1 LSVLIRHGVAADASL
16 LAALARRTFF
26 DTFAASNDPGD
37 MAIHLERAYGVAQ
50 QAAELADPRIVT
62 LLVESGEPALS
73 ESERLV
79 RSDESNGSN
88 GSNGDVIGY
97 AQLRE
102 GEVPGCVAGPAAI
115 ELWRF
120 YVLRDWHGQ
129 GIAQALMKEVR
140 AEAARRGAATL
151 WLGVWEK
158 NPRAQA
164 FYRKCGFV
172 DVGDHV
178 FLFGTDPQRDRV
190 MEATL

>member
-1 LSVLIRHGVAADASL
+1 MES
-16 LAALARRTFF
+16 
-26 DTFAASNDPGD
+26 
-37 MAIHLERAYGVAQ
+37 
-50 QAAELADPRIVT
+50 AEGP
-62 LLVESGEPALS
+62 
-73 ESERLV
+73 
-79 RSDESNGSN
+79 
-88 GSNGDVIGY
+88 IGY

-102 GEVPGCVAGPAAI
+102 GKVPDCVSRDGAI

-129 GIAQALMKEVR
+129 GIAQALMARVR
-140 AEAARRGAATL
+140 AEAVARGAATL
-151 WLGVWEK
+151 WLGVWEQ

-190 MEATL
+190 METTL

>member
-1 LSVLIRHGVAADASL
+1 MVIRHGVASDAPLLASL
-16 LAALARRTFF
+16 ARHTFF
-26 DTFAASNDPGD
+26 DTFAATNDAGD

-62 LLVESGEPALS
+62 LLVEPALS

-79 RSDESNGSN
+79 SSDESNGS
-88 GSNGDVIGY
+88 GAEVIGY

-102 GEVPGCVAGPAAI
+102 GEVPACVAGPGAI

-120 YVLRDWHGQ
+120 YVRREWHGQ
-129 GIAQALMKEVR
+129 GIAQALMERVR
-140 AEAARRGAATL
+140 AEAAARGAATL
-151 WLGVWEK
+151 WLGVWDR

-178 FLFGTDPQRDRV
+178 FLFGTDPQRDLV
-190 MEATL
+190 MEAKL